1 MAVAD
6 RVILPNPVR
15 NPRRLCAGETWAS
28 FSMAIAFSSIG
39 RRIIRIVD
47 EQRNARV
54 LNKCPNVSISVR
66 RHVAGMFP
74 RQEASV
80 TARPDQAFANFAV
93 VFKVAR

>member
-1 MAVAD
+1 MV
-6 RVILPNPVR
+6 
-15 NPRRLCAGETWAS
+15 
-28 FSMAIAFSSIG
+28 IAFSSIG

-47 EQRNARV
+47 EQRNSRV

-74 RQEASV
+74 RQEAPV

-93 VFKVAR
+93 VFKVAQMNDPARQNGFGTTLGAHGGFSQSVRRG